1 MENRAQQLIH
11 VYYLPLR
18 WGFKGPME
26 GTSQY
31 QQFLQT
37 SIIGVAYIYTLFNYR
52 RLYLDP
58 IFLII
63 PHSCVFCLLQGATS
77 LERYWWNTYAN
88 TDGTSGGTD
97 GGVKIRLFEYH
108 GKIRKDLA
116 PNFPRNWQN
125 THWKRWEEGGIT
137 MGNSCES
144 NKVKLLIVSW
154 STGFRWQE
162 VWEEWWVVYQHI
174 DVNR

>member
-1 MENRAQQLIH
+1 MKNRAQQLIH

-63 PHSCVFCLLQGATS
+63 PHSCVCFVFYKVQHRWKGTGETPMPTQMVPRGALMVELRFGCS
-77 LERYWWNTYAN
+77 
-88 TDGTSGGTD
+88 S
-97 GGVKIRLFEYH
+97 
-108 GKIRKDLA
+108 
-116 PNFPRNWQN
+116 
-125 THWKRWEEGGIT
+125 T
-137 MGNSCES
+137 MEKYGR
-144 NKVKLLIVSW
+144 I
-154 STGFRWQE
+154 
-162 VWEEWWVVYQHI
+162 
-174 DVNR
+174 